1 MPNLVTELTASCSVP
16 NKVRS
21 IARCLSW
28 FGLAV
33 DGILSWYIRPRV
45 HEPWEFLT
53 SPFYKILISHVLRC
67 ILQTHCKGKLKTTK
81 KIYLMHQSHSV
92 VFLPLYLHGMHH
104 WNMLLTPLHPKQ
116 TYSCF
121 YWTQRSIFENRSNLA
136 RWNSSGITTVES

>member
-53 SPFYKILISHVLRC
+53 SPFYKSFNITCAQMHSSNS
-67 ILQTHCKGKLKTTK
+67 LQRQTEDHKK

-92 VFLPLYLHGMHH
+92 HYIFTECSITETCFSHHSTLNKHILVFIE
-104 WNMLLTPLHPKQ
+104 PKGAF
-116 TYSCF
+116 SKIEII
-121 YWTQRSIFENRSNLA
+121 W
-136 RWNSSGITTVES
+136 